1 MTVLDIFIKNL
12 YGTFTNNEQ
21 IKKELK
27 NVELKHPYAK
37 YINGIC
43 NDKLKNL
50 NEDSKVVLTSYELP
64 KMKYLKRILEMI
76 MMI

>member
-1 MTVLDIFIKNL
+1 MTILDIFVKNL
-12 YGTFTNNEQ
+12 CDTFNNDEQ

-27 NVELKHPYAK
+27 NVEIKHPYAK

-50 NEDSKVVLTSYELP
+50 N
-64 KMKYLKRILEMI
+64 
-76 MMI
+76 